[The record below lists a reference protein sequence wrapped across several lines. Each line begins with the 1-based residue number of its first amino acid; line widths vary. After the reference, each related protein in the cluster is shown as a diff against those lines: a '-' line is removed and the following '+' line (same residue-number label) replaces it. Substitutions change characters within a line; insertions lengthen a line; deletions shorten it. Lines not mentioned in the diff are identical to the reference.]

1 MARSSYLA
9 PILQSHPIRS
19 AAHRRPAGVRP
30 GATWKQRPG
39 SHCRESS
46 VCGKPLCGE
55 PLLRQYSPSATLPRA
70 GSRGGPGTRPS
81 HL

>member
-39 SHCRESS
+39 SHCRENG
-46 VCGKPLCGE
+46 VRQTALRRTAFAAIQPKCDFAARRKP
-55 PLLRQYSPSATLPRA
+55 RRARNQAQPS
-70 GSRGGPGTRPS
+70 
-81 HL
+81 